1 MALGEWCSMAEREG
15 EREER
20 RGVGGEGEV
29 VCVARRWAFKTRAVS
44 GARLSLPPTQ
54 LTLLAWAGIAYQGYV
69 NSPCLALLAL
79 APALDGPVHGVE
91 SAAGSGVQALVCG
104 LSGANFRAGLWRK
117 EGAWAASC
125 CSGAAWGAGTAP
137 AYSHGGARKWHV
149 RFCIFTPFKG
159 R

>member
-54 LTLLAWAGIAYQGYV
+54 LTI
-69 NSPCLALLAL
+69 PCLPRVHIRLTLLEPCLPAL

-91 SAAGSGVQALVCG
+91 SAAASGVQALVCG